1 MSDTTVRPR
10 RSGPRLSVAPG
21 WESAAPWVGGALLAA
36 LLGAALAGQTDA
48 YVGKT
53 PSLLLVAAVCGAATF
68 VLFGAIGYPA
78 FLAWPVLTGIAYPFV
93 RYPSGDPLVTFDRLW
108 IVGLL
113 GVIMLATTRVD
124 HARQTRFLLVSVA
137 ALTAVFGARALA
149 TQADTLFPVKVW
161 VDAIV
166 LPLILLVAT
175 VRLATSERRIV
186 TIAGSM
192 MVGGT
197 MLALIGMADLA
208 AGLDLESRVGGE
220 RREEL
225 GIFRLSGPY
234 GVPEPYGLALVICLA
249 ATCYWFFA
257 RAGGARVVATLLGLI
272 QLAAIGLTLF
282 RAVWISAALV
292 IITTFGL
299 RRGRLGRLV
308 FVASI
313 MGLLVLGAG
322 SQLTQSSLVSERL
335 DNTDNIW
342 GRLATYEQGID
353 IFRDAPLFGVGVD
366 QYHDYAEEL
375 RPATVKGVESVTHP
389 HSTFVGILAEQ
400 GLVGFVTLLVVCFA
414 IWRLLRALSRTAT
427 DPRAQALAGAGTGA
441 ALGLLVMSLTLT
453 MLPYGPSNAF
463 LAILLG
469 LVAAQLN
476 LTVRDR
482 PETPG

>member
-10 RSGPRLSVAPG
+10 RSGPRLSAAPG
-21 WESAAPWVGGALLAA
+21 WESAAPWVVGALVAA
-36 LLGAALAGQTDA
+36 LLGAALAGETDA
-48 YVGKT
+48 YLGAT

-68 VLFGAIGYPA
+68 LVFGAIGYPA

-113 GVIMLATTRVD
+113 GVIVLATTRVE
-124 HARQTRFLLVSVA
+124 HARQTRFLLVAVA
-137 ALTAVFGARALA
+137 ALTAVYGARALA
-149 TQADTLFPVKVW
+149 TQVDTLFPAKVW
-161 VDAIV
+161 ADAIV
-166 LPLILLVAT
+166 LPFILLVAT
-175 VRLATSERRIV
+175 VRLATSERRI
-186 TIAGSM
+186 TAIAGSLM
-192 MVGGT
+192 IGGT
-197 MLALIGMADLA
+197 LLALLGIADLA
-208 AGLDLESRVGGE
+208 VGLDLESYVGGE

-234 GVPEPYGLALVICLA
+234 GVPEPYGLALVVCLA
-249 ATCYWFFA
+249 AICYWFFA
-257 RAGGARVVATLLGLI
+257 RMGGARVIAVLLGLI
-272 QLAAIGLTLF
+272 QLTAIGLTLF
-282 RAVWISAALV
+282 RAVWIAAALV

-299 RRGRLGRLV
+299 RRGRLGRLL
-308 FVASI
+308 FVGAVL
-313 MGLLVLGAG
+313 GVLVLGAG
-322 SQLTQSSLVSERL
+322 SQLTQTSLVSERL
-335 DNTDNIW
+335 DNTDNIY
-342 GRLATYEQGID
+342 GRLATYEQGLD

-375 RPATVKGVESVTHP
+375 RPATVNGIESVTYP

-400 GLVGFVTLLVVCFA
+400 GLVGFVTLLIVCVA
-414 IWRLLRALSRTAT
+414 VWRVLHALSRTAA
-427 DPRAQALAGAGTGA
+427 DPRAQALVGAGTGA

-463 LAILLG
+463 FAILLG

-476 LTVRDR
+476 LTIRDR